1 MSTYDNGRN
10 INDLWGL
17 YDVHLRTLQ
26 VFPVRLWQADKI
38 DRTLLDHVQRR
49 SVILKFIFNIYFYFA
64 LSQGMFA
71 KVKEY
76 KK

>member
-1 MSTYDNGRN
+1 
-10 INDLWGL
+10 
-17 YDVHLRTLQ
+17 LRTLQ

-49 SVILKFIFNIYFYFA
+49 SVILEFRFNINFYFA

-71 KVKEY
+71 
-76 KK
+76 